1 MTTLAIRRFSSRAAL
16 DAALEERLARSIAA
30 SGPSAI
36 MLSGGTTPLPAYRA
50 LGSRAL
56 AHDAGLHVFFSDERY
71 VPSDS
76 EASNYLRSRPLIDAL
91 ALRPEKVLRVR
102 TELPLA
108 QAAEDYARA
117 LGAMLGSGVPVSLGL
132 LGLGADGHTASLF
145 SAADLARARGQLAIA
160 VQRPDGMSAVSVTPQ
175 LLAQVEQLLFVV
187 AADGKREAITA
198 LEAHDANL
206 TAWRAVQGCPAVEL
220 WLDLD

>member
-50 LGSRAL
+50 L

-76 EASNYLRSRPLIDAL
+76 EASNYLRSRPLLDAL

-145 SAADLARARGQLAIA
+145 SAADLARASGQLAIA